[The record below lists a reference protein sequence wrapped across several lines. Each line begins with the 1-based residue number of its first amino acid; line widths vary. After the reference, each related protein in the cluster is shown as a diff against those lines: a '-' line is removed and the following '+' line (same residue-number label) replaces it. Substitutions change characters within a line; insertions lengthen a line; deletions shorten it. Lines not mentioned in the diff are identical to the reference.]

1 MSFISSHSQLIPP
14 SLWSLHNPRMRL
26 HCPPFVVL
34 FVIVCSLIDS
44 AAVDAFVVPFIVV
57 AQRRTP
63 SRAIVDDDVVRTM
76 TDHKIVH
83 RFGSNLLRLAA
94 VAGGGAG
101 ESSRLV
107 DDMPSV
113 IECYLVTDEA
123 VLAEG
128 DPPKIVCTSE
138 PEDYAWFNG
147 IDPQKLMKTD
157 TVSELATEC
166 VEGASPRGIPEW
178 ECK

>member
-1 MSFISSHSQLIPP
+1 MSFISLTSTHLTQT
-14 SLWSLHNPRMRL
+14 LHDPRMRL
-26 HCPPFVVL
+26 RCPPFVFLV
-34 FVIVCSLIDS
+34 VIVCSLIDS
-44 AAVDAFVVPFIVV
+44 VTVDAFVVPFIVV
-57 AQRRTP
+57 AQTMTP
-63 SRAIVDDDVVRTM
+63 SRAIVHDVVRTT

-83 RFGSNLLRLAA
+83 RFGSNLLGLAA
-94 VAGGGAG
+94 AGGGAG

-107 DDMPSV
+107 DDMPPV

-128 DPPKIVCTSE
+128 EPPKIVCTSE

-147 IDPQKLMKTD
+147 IDPQKLTKTD